1 MKSSAGSPESQCS
14 SAPARSWSCF
24 ECSWLVQAHL
34 CILALQAVHGLA
46 TELPAHLHRPFQ
58 SELRVKASFS
68 ISKDIASCH
77 CRVGAAPPG
86 GGGAAAA
93 PRGSAQASNV
103 AKGAVAQREEPWH
116 WGCHFRRLIS
126 GSCRRHLPHKAVR
139 HSDSAKGLLAGAG
152 PHKEPFVPC
161 FRLVLGHDGCGG
173 SCLGMPLEERM
184 FTVSVKTTI
193 YESTPTTALSDR
205 VPARVS
211 SFKFQPLKGSKSSGK
226 LRGHW
231 TIQPSLHQLAL
242 GGFRMLQLAP
252 QQNFLS
258 NHNKSPPR
266 AGS

>member
-103 AKGAVAQREEPWH
+103 AKGAVAQRKEPWH

-152 PHKEPFVPC
+152 PRSTVRALFPSRPRP
-161 FRLVLGHDGCGG
+161 RLVWRILPRNARAERVRPCQ
-173 SCLGMPLEERM
+173 SKQLSTNLRLPRLSRIVCLRE
-184 FTVSVKTTI
+184 FQVS
-193 YESTPTTALSDR
+193 
-205 VPARVS
+205 
-211 SFKFQPLKGSKSSGK
+211 
-226 LRGHW
+226 
-231 TIQPSLHQLAL
+231 
-242 GGFRMLQLAP
+242 
-252 QQNFLS
+252 NF
-258 NHNKSPPR
+258 NPEKVRNQ